1 MKLTVYNRTELL
13 VPASEFGLEDDK
25 SPATRQA
32 QAPRHRAAR
41 ATEKSI

>member
-13 VPASEFGLEDDK
+13 VPASEFGLGDDK
-25 SPATRQA
+25 SPATR